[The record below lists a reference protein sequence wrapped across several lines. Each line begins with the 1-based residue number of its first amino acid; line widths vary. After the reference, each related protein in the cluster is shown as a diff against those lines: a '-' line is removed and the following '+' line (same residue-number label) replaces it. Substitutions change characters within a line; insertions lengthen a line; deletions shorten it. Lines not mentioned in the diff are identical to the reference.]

1 MERLL
6 SGVELAKELGVSRWT
21 IRNWRID
28 RGMPSTRVGTI
39 YYYRRS
45 EVEGWLSKNK
55 EEQK

>member
-6 SGVELAKELGVSRWT
+6 STAELSKELGVSRWT
-21 IRNWRID
+21 VRNWRVV
-28 RGMPSTRVGTI
+28 RGMPSIKVGTL

-45 EVEGWLSKNK
+45 EVEEWLSKNK